1 MTSVTTPLSPWC
13 LHWDR
18 DGELQ
23 ESDRRELFRTLAL
36 HERGL
41 ARQGL
46 AQVLLNRYEAN
57 H

>member
-23 ESDRRELFRTLAL
+23 ESDHRELFRTLAL